1 MPNPCPAVLGQ
12 NLRVVPLYWFFC
24 RSPLGQAN
32 VQTRLEIIHSHK
44 FTSTTIILSSF
55 LPSSIEEESFF
66 LSRLN
71 FIKAYIY
78 QTFFKI
84 ENPLSCNPWLHP
96 LLPHLMPPL
105 HTYLLQVVSLISFY
119 SLSTKR
125 WGFFYF
131 RGKSSSSHN
140 AIFLFLPPSKY
151 KYHSIHFLNFPV
163 TPKFSFLPMVATASC
178 HFSPYQLS
186 CGMPRQKRYLAFG
199 H

>member
-1 MPNPCPAVLGQ
+1 MPNPCPDVLDQ
-12 NLRVVPLYWFFC
+12 NLRVVPLYWSFC
-24 RSPLGQAN
+24 RSPQGQAN

-55 LPSSIEEESFF
+55 LPSSIEEECFF

-84 ENPLSCNPWLHP
+84 EDPLSCNPWLHP
-96 LLPHLMPPL
+96 LPPHLMPPL
-105 HTYLLQVVSLISFY
+105 HTCTGCVSHFFP
-119 SLSTKR
+119 LSTKR
-125 WGFFYF
+125 RGFFYF
-131 RGKSSSSHN
+131 RGKSSSHN
-140 AIFLFLPPSKY
+140 PLFLFLPPSKY
-151 KYHSIHFLNFPV
+151 KYHSIHSLNFPV

-178 HFSPYQLS
+178 HFSPHQLS